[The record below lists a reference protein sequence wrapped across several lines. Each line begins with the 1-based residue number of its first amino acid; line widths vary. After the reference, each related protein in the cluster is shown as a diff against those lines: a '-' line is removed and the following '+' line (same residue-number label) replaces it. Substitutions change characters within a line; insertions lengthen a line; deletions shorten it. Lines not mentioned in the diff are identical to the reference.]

1 MKHIKALFFDV
12 DNTLYTHRIHDFP
25 ATTRQTLNRLKENG
39 YRIGIATSRCRYEV
53 RNLPAFFRDFAFDAA
68 IFDGGALIMAKRRLS
83 PAFPCYRSR
92 WSGSSATVN
101 KGTYLCGTP
110 PLTMTV

>member
-39 YRIGIATSRCRYEV
+39 YRKE
-53 RNLPAFFRDFAFDAA
+53 
-68 IFDGGALIMAKRRLS
+68 K
-83 PAFPCYRSR
+83 
-92 WSGSSATVN
+92 
-101 KGTYLCGTP
+101 
-110 PLTMTV
+110 

>member
-68 IFDGGALIMAKRRLS
+68 IFDGGALIMGRGDCHQLS
-83 PAFPCYRSR
+83 PVTGA
-92 WSGSSATVN
+92 GGAAH
-101 KGTYLCGTP
+101 
-110 PLTMTV
+110 PLL